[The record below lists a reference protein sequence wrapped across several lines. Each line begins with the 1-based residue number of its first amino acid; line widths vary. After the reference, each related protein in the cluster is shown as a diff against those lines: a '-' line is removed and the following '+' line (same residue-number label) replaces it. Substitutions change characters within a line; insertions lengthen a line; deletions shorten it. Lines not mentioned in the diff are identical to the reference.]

1 MVQAAEVVERVPIIL
16 LEAEEVVL
24 VTEQRLAVHEVLVVM
39 VLMESILEQE
49 LLL

>member
-1 MVQAAEVVERVPIIL
+1 MEKAAEVVEVAVIIL

-24 VTEQRLAVHEVLVVM
+24 VTEQRLAVQEVLVVM

-49 LLL
+49 LLG